1 MKRCAAA
8 IATVLALACAES
20 AYAAWEQPVGGAS
33 PINLSPTLESD
44 GPSLATIGGVVYV
57 AWAEEDGVNE
67 ELRVARLNA
76 SGTAWETVAS
86 DGFSPI
92 NVSSTET
99 ALYPSLTNVGGVPYV
114 SWAEWDGTN
123 YQIRVARLNSTGT
136 AWEKVGQ
143 TSNPGAPIN
152 FNPNASA
159 LEPSLT
165 SVGGVPYVAW
175 MEYDA
180 TNYEIRVARLNPSG
194 TGWQQVDSGTSPIN
208 QAPDRNADTPSLAT
222 VNGVPYVAWMEL
234 DGTNAEIR
242 VARLNAAGISWEKVG
257 QGSNPASPINQAPTR
272 NASAPSLT
280 EVAGVAHVG
289 WLEED
294 GALVRKARVA
304 RLNAAGT
311 AWEKVAQAANA
322 GSPINVTS
330 SQSARE
336 LGLAAI
342 GSVPYV
348 VWVEGDTVNGELHV
362 ARPDAAGT
370 DWEEV
375 AASASPINESAS
387 ESAEAPG
394 ISSVG
399 GVPYVTWT
407 EPDGTNEE
415 VRVSRLEP
423 ELISQSA
430 AASETT
436 AALSATWRTY
446 GLPYPLGFDYGAN
459 LERSTSPTS
468 ATAGQ
473 DPVTIEQQASGLAGG
488 SNYSVR
494 PYATAGVAEPRVLG
508 AVSSFT
514 TTPAPLV
521 PDTTPPETTITK
533 DPDNKLEKTKAKYKF
548 TSIRAELH
556 LRLQVRQK
564 KPKPCDAGKAKFKRL
579 DDGKHKFRVYAV
591 DAAGNADSSPAKDKF
606 KVL

>member
-1 MKRCAAA
+1 
-8 IATVLALACAES
+8 
-20 AYAAWEQPVGGAS
+20 
-33 PINLSPTLESD
+33 
-44 GPSLATIGGVVYV
+44 
-57 AWAEEDGVNE
+57 
-67 ELRVARLNA
+67 
-76 SGTAWETVAS
+76 
-86 DGFSPI
+86 
-92 NVSSTET
+92 
-99 ALYPSLTNVGGVPYV
+99 
-114 SWAEWDGTN
+114 
-123 YQIRVARLNSTGT
+123 
-136 AWEKVGQ
+136 
-143 TSNPGAPIN
+143 
-152 FNPNASA
+152 
-159 LEPSLT
+159 
-165 SVGGVPYVAW
+165 
-175 MEYDA
+175 
-180 TNYEIRVARLNPSG
+180 
-194 TGWQQVDSGTSPIN
+194 
-208 QAPDRNADTPSLAT
+208 
-222 VNGVPYVAWMEL
+222 MEL

-473 DPVTIEQQASGLAGG
+473 DPVTIEQQASGLAGALQLFGPPLRDRRSRRAARPRRGEFVHNNSRASRARHHTPRDDDHQG
-488 SNYSVR
+488 SRQQAREDQGEVQ
-494 PYATAGVAEPRVLG
+494 VH
-508 AVSSFT
+508 
-514 TTPAPLV
+514 LV
-521 PDTTPPETTITK
+521 
-533 DPDNKLEKTKAKYKF
+533 
-548 TSIRAELH
+548 RAELH
-556 LRLQVRQK
+556 LRLQVRQ
-564 KPKPCDAGKAKFKRL
+564 GKAEAVRR
-579 DDGKHKFRVYAV
+579 GQGEVQAPRRRQAQIQVYAV